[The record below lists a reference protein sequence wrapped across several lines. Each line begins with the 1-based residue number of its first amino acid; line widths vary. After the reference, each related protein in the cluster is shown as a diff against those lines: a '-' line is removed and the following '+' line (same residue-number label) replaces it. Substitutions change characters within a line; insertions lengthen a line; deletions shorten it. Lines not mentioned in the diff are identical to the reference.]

1 MRHELQFQATV
12 PLWCH
17 RCWEHNLGH
26 DIELR
31 YWFLG
36 TFYGTR
42 GLRIGRWLPSQSNI
56 IVSFEGSFTHQA
68 LKSMHFQLKNGVY
81 AKGHISYKNAWN
93 LMVKQ
98 AAESYFHGHF
108 GTKIFFEKNLIF
120 MYFLDFLCS
129 ENTQK
134 TVKIVFKAL
143 HLFCTPFARHE
154 TSTS

>member
-1 MRHELQFQATV
+1 MCFLKVWTLTSFTYYQGITV
-12 PLWCH
+12 SESNLKPNVWISFCLVTWKNCGAPLVIFIYDEKLDKKKSYILHWESLAALWCH

-93 LMVKQ
+93 LMVK
-98 AAESYFHGHF
+98 
-108 GTKIFFEKNLIF
+108 
-120 MYFLDFLCS
+120 
-129 ENTQK
+129 
-134 TVKIVFKAL
+134 
-143 HLFCTPFARHE
+143 
-154 TSTS
+154 